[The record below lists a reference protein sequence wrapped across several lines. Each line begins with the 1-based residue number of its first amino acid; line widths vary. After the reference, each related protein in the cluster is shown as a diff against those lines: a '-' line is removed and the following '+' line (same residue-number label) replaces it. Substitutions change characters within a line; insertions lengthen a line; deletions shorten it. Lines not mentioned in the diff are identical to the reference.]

1 MATKQFLSLPII
13 PKTGTKGLD
22 FVKYPPNHSTQ
33 KSSQVPPIGQL
44 LPAPVSKIQLFSNL
58 PYQSPNGKR
67 KKERNFRI
75 CIPGQHTISNRE
87 DTNDTLGPVLWQE
100 RGRYGGTGPGVNK

>member
-33 KSSQVPPIGQL
+33 KSSQIPPIGQL

-58 PYQSPNGKR
+58 QTEKE
-67 KKERNFRI
+67 KKKGTFAYVYPANTQFPI
-75 CIPGQHTISNRE
+75 AKTQT
-87 DTNDTLGPVLWQE
+87 TLW
-100 RGRYGGTGPGVNK
+100 GRYSGKNVGGMAVQAQE